1 VPKSGILECLML
13 VGEHGGDPMLP
24 HIAMMKALQRHE
36 PKASSAPRRKRAK
49 EFKNCPRLHIGS
61 KTRTCLVN
69 RKYSLIDLMRLG

>member
-36 PKASSAPRRKRAK
+36 PKASSAPRRKQ
-49 EFKNCPRLHIGS
+49 
-61 KTRTCLVN
+61 TR
-69 RKYSLIDLMRLG
+69 S